1 MKPLIINTDIL
12 LDWDTPYIKRQRA
25 EMLEFISDMSPI
37 ILYSDYKYQPTNLKH
52 MKPIEDFHQLI
63 IYNSGAKYIDYK
75 HWRNGLLYRSMRIP
89 VRREV
94 NRIITIF
101 YLVAPLNS
109 ITKSKSLHI

>member
-1 MKPLIINTDIL
+1 
-12 LDWDTPYIKRQRA
+12 
-25 EMLEFISDMSPI
+25 
-37 ILYSDYKYQPTNLKH
+37 

-63 IYNSGAKYIDYK
+63 IYNPGTKNTDYK
-75 HWRNGLLYRSMRIP
+75 HWRDGLLYRSMCIP

-109 ITKSKSLHI
+109 ITKSKSHHI